1 MATKNPRGNATKKKQ
16 ESKDGKLEAKPSGPK
31 NPRGNLPDK
40 PAVSKPSNP
49 VKNNRKVG
57 GRGKP
62 ASKNPGAK
70 NPRAGV
76 KAKSKVAAKPT
87 TNPRPKK
94 RVNATEVG
102 VMKATPA
109 KRRMTE
115 PKGKA
120 NNKTV
125 SVSKPTK
132 QKKPKK
138 SYKTSRTTKDVK
150 KRENR

>member
-1 MATKNPRGNATKKKQ
+1 MATKNPRGNATKKKR
-16 ESKDGKLEAKPSGPK
+16 ESKDGKLKAKPSGPK
-31 NPRGNLPDK
+31 TPRGNLPDK

-49 VKNNRKVG
+49 VKNTRKVG
-57 GRGKP
+57 GRGNPK
-62 ASKNPGAK
+62 SKNPGAK

-115 PKGKA
+115 PKGKV

-125 SVSKPTK
+125 SVSKP
-132 QKKPKK
+132 KKKKK
-138 SYKTSRTTKDVK
+138 SYQTSRTTKDAK